1 MMCLRFSRSFSI
13 LPGPSKYF
21 QRFEVQVQYQDHYQD
36 LQVPGQ
42 YQVISTVPGPKQ
54 VMTVRRVDPMWR
66 VGHLVVVPDQGR
78 SRIYRLR
85 GHELVQSWNRPVFVG
100 VTLHFLGCLR
110 SRPAQVLVVL
120 LFASFEQVGCH
131 RQCHPLLEGWMDPE
145 SKKGSACNGA

>member
-100 VTLHFLGCLR
+100 VTLHFLVCLKLG
-110 SRPAQVLVVL
+110 PCAMHQ
-120 LFASFEQVGCH
+120 
-131 RQCHPLLEGWMDPE
+131 RQDSTSTVEGHKPF
-145 SKKGSACNGA
+145 SH